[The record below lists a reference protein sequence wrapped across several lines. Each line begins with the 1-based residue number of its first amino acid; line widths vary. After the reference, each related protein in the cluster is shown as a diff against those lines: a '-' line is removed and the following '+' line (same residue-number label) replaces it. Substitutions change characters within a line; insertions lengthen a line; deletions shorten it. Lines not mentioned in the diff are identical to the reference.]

1 MLEKVTDVACLACLE
16 FELRG
21 EAPSSSLA
29 RLPFR
34 PHFTAPSPPNRASTM
49 RIHPLL
55 YGLLAYM
62 FSCASATA
70 LTYKLAPNEKACF
83 FTYVEQKN
91 AKVAFYFAVS
101 GDWIPMQAPWLT
113 PSP

>member
-1 MLEKVTDVACLACLE
+1 MSDVACLACLE
-16 FELRG
+16 VELLRD
-21 EAPSSSLA
+21 APSSALA
-29 RLPFR
+29 RLPFG
-34 PHFTAPSPPNRASTM
+34 PHFTAPDSRFRAADM

-62 FSCASATA
+62 LSCASATA

-101 GDWIPMQAPWLT
+101 QEESSIEAPWLA
-113 PSP
+113 PSL